1 MSIEDKMTIDER
13 RKYLRKMQERYLQA
27 SRKERG
33 QLLDEMEA
41 VTELHRKS
49 LIRLMKG
56 SLARQPRRRQR
67 SRSYGP
73 EVDDAL
79 RVIAE
84 STDYICAERL
94 TPNLVWLATHLAA
107 HGELTVSAQLLEQ
120 LGRISVSTVERI
132 LTRLRQDKPRL
143 PRRGP
148 KRTNNLLRDVP
159 MKRIPWQEQEPG
171 HFEVDLVHH
180 CGPSASGEYVHTIQ
194 MIDVATAWS
203 ERIAVLGRS
212 YLVMEDGFSRILA
225 RLPFSVQEL
234 HPDNGSEFF
243 NNHMLRFWHGLKPK
257 PQLSRSRPYH
267 KNDNRFVEQ
276 KNATLVRAYLGYDRL
291 DTVAQTLAVNQLYD
305 KMWVYYNLF
314 QPVMRL
320 SEKTSIREEAQPS
333 RIKRRFDE
341 AATPFDRL
349 CATKAI
355 SPEQKERLEALRDQT
370 NPRQLRQQIYDLIDY
385 IASLP
390 GAVLGVTEDVRRTL
404 VMNLN
409 SGQDAEHLPAPVAAR
424 MAETLERRGHAP
436 VTLSFEGT
444 IPLR

>member
-1 MSIEDKMTIDER
+1 MSIEDRMTIDER
-13 RKYLRKMQERYLQA
+13 RKYLRKMQERYFRA
-27 SRKERG
+27 GRKERG
-33 QLLDEMEA
+33 DLLDEMET

-67 SRSYGP
+67 SRTYGP

-94 TPNLVWLATHLAA
+94 TPNLTWLAKHLAA
-107 HGELTVSAQLLEQ
+107 HGELTISPHLLEQ
-120 LGRISVSTVERI
+120 LDLISVSTVERI
-132 LTRLRQDKPRL
+132 LTRIRQDEPRL

-180 CGPSASGEYVHTIQ
+180 CGPSASGDYVHTIQ
-194 MIDVATAWS
+194 IVDVATAWS
-203 ERIAVLGRS
+203 ERVSVLGRS
-212 YLVMEDGFSRILA
+212 YLVMKDGFSRILA
-225 RLPFSVQEL
+225 RLPFPVQEF

-243 NNHMLRFWHGLKPK
+243 NHHMLRFWHGLKPK
-257 PQLSRSRPYH
+257 PQLSRSRPYN

-276 KNATLVRAYLGYDRL
+276 KNSTLVRAYLGYDRL

-320 SEKTSIREEAQPS
+320 SEKTWIREEGQPS
-333 RIKRRFDE
+333 RTKRRFDR

-355 SPEQKERLEALRDQT
+355 SLERKEQLEDLRDQT
-370 NPRQLRQQIYDLIDY
+370 NPRQLRLEIYELIDA
-385 IASLP
+385 IGSLP
-390 GAVLGVTEDVRRTL
+390 CAVPGVTENVRRTL
-404 VMNLN
+404 VTNMT
-409 SGQDAEHLPAPVAAR
+409 SGQDEDYHRALLAAR
-424 MAETLERRGHAP
+424 KAKPLERRGHP
-436 VTLSFEGT
+436 
-444 IPLR
+444 R

>member
-1 MSIEDKMTIDER
+1 MSIDDRMTIDER

-27 SRKERG
+27 GRKERG
-33 QLLDEMEA
+33 QLLDEMET
-41 VTELHRKS
+41 VTDLHRKS
-49 LIRLMKG
+49 LIRLMRG

-67 SRSYGP
+67 GRIYGP

-94 TPNLVWLATHLAA
+94 TPNLTWLATHLAA
-107 HGELTVSAQLLEQ
+107 HGELTISAQLLEQ
-120 LGRISVSTVERI
+120 LERISVSTVERI
-132 LTRLRQDKPRL
+132 LTRIRQDEPRL
-143 PRRGP
+143 PRRGTR
-148 KRTNNLLRDVP
+148 RTNNLLRDVP
-159 MKRIPWQEQEPG
+159 TKRIPWQEQEPG

-180 CGPSASGEYVHTIQ
+180 CGPSSSGEYVHTIQ

-203 ERIAVLGRS
+203 ERVAVLGRS

-225 RLPFSVQEL
+225 RLPFPAQEF

-243 NNHMLRFWHGLKPK
+243 NHHMLRFWHGLKPR

-276 KNATLVRAYLGYDRL
+276 KNSTLVRAYLGYDRL
-291 DTVAQTLAVNQLYD
+291 DSVAQTLAVNQLYD

-320 SEKTSIREEAQPS
+320 SEKTWIREEGQPS
-333 RIKRRFDE
+333 RTKRRFDE
-341 AATPFDRL
+341 ASTPFDRL

-355 SPEQKERLEALRDQT
+355 SLERKEQLQALRDQT
-370 NPRQLRQQIYDLIDY
+370 NPRQLRQEIYELIDR

-390 GAVLGVTEDVRRTL
+390 CAVPGETEDVHRTL
-404 VMNLN
+404 MTHLL
-409 SGQDAEHLPAPVAAR
+409 SGQDGEHLPAPVAVRKAK
-424 MAETLERRGHAP
+424 TLERSGHA
-436 VTLSFEGT
+436 
-444 IPLR
+444 R